1 MCTAKAEVGA
11 LFINGQD
18 AIRWRNTLI
27 KLGLFQTKNSTAAGF
42 ANNIFKQKRSKA
54 MSITGSRTELSK
66 GSFSFTGPK
75 DPKTW
80 AITSPSTMP
89 TYHFMHPVFMHPVF
103 MHPKLSQPKA
113 QLLRYSVRV
122 C

>member
-1 MCTAKAEVGA
+1 
-11 LFINGQD
+11 
-18 AIRWRNTLI
+18 
-27 KLGLFQTKNSTAAGF
+27 
-42 ANNIFKQKRSKA
+42 
-54 MSITGSRTELSK
+54 
-66 GSFSFTGPK
+66 
-75 DPKTW
+75 
-80 AITSPSTMP
+80 MP